1 MGKKASEE
9 KGPSAP
15 EWIVTFSDMITL
27 LLTFFVMLQSMAKE
41 RIENH
46 RFQTGKASIQ
56 KALAS
61 FGISGTTK
69 LEIETDFDKPKP
81 LYAVEE
87 GNDEEKD
94 RSLDAQSEMLRRL
107 LWDIENMAK
116 ISPSPI
122 EGSNRVYMPTD
133 IHFDVGKTDLNSQS
147 KVFLTQYCH
156 QLAINFTGQEVTI
169 YILGIAAAEQSER
182 QQWLLSA
189 QRAQA
194 VAEFIKQQQPPESK
208 WFVYS
213 WGAGSGGE
221 WIGQNGLSSAQT
233 EITIAVLT
241 ENKQ

>member
-41 RIENH
+41 RIEDH
-46 RFQTGKASIQ
+46 KFEIGRASLQ
-56 KALAS
+56 RALTS

-69 LEIETDFDKPKP
+69 PDIKTNFEKPKP
-81 LYAVEE
+81 QYAVEE
-87 GNDEEKD
+87 GEDQAND
-94 RSLDAQSEMLRRL
+94 RSLDAQTEMMRRL

-122 EGSNRVYMPTD
+122 EGRNRVYMPTD
-133 IHFDVGKTDLNSQS
+133 IHFDTGKTDLNSQTRT
-147 KVFLTQYCH
+147 FLTQYCH
-156 QLAINFTGQEVTI
+156 QLAINFTGQETTI

-189 QRAQA
+189 RRAQA
-194 VAEFIKQQQPPESK
+194 VAEFIKKQQPPESK

-221 WIGQNGLSSAQT
+221 WVGQNGLVSSQT

-241 ENKQ
+241 ENK